1 MKNVLFLT
9 LLSGCFFGCSE
20 LTNEQEALAQS
31 GEADSSSLDSEA
43 ESILMSIEDLAVE
56 YLSMIQQLKWS
67 ELSKLN
73 GMQLVLF
80 SPYSYVDTIQAVRLN
95 FDDLAAASRNDVFLT
110 WGISDG
116 EGEPIVMSV
125 DGYFKRFVN
134 DVDYLSD
141 RDEMN
146 VGTMTQR
153 GNSWVN
159 VHDVFPGSTVVEF
172 YRGSR
177 NPDMAEMDWRAL
189 GLVFEEIDNQWIL
202 VAVVHNEWTI

>member
-1 MKNVLFLT
+1 MKKFFFLA
-9 LLSGCFFGCSE
+9 LMSGWLFGCAESTRDQHAR
-20 LTNEQEALAQS
+20 LDS
-31 GEADSSSLDSEA
+31 GEDDSTSIDLGDQSIPLSL
-43 ESILMSIEDLAVE
+43 EDLALK
-56 YLSMIQQLKWS
+56 YLSLIQQMEWM

-73 GMQLVLF
+73 GNQLVVF
-80 SPYSYVDTIQAVRLN
+80 SPYSYVDTTLAVRLD
-95 FDDLAAASRNDVFLT
+95 FDDLGAASRNDVFLT

-116 EGEPIVMSV
+116 EGEPIVMTV
-125 DGYFKRFVN
+125 EGYFKRFVN

-172 YRGSR
+172 YRGPR
-177 NPDMAEMDWRAL
+177 NPDMADMDWRAL
-189 GLVFEEIDNQWIL
+189 GLVFEERDDRWVL
-202 VAVVHNEWTI
+202 LAVVHNEWTI